1 MAAIRPAIAVTI
13 IAAAVLAACSRPAAP
28 SYTAPAQEAAQAS
41 KSQAMDAAYTG
52 TARVRMAV
60 MPSPPVSAE
69 IALPLQNTEQ
79 YGQISTNPVH
89 AVAQQPVSTFSIDV
103 DTGSYTNSRRFLN
116 NGRLPPVNAVRV
128 EELINYFD
136 YSYPLPQDSAPLRC
150 SPILSIRRGS
160 RTPRSLKSA
169 LKRKIW
175 RSKNCRRPI
184 WCFWWMCPA
193 A

>member
-41 KSQAMDAAYTG
+41 KAKPWMLLILAQL
-52 TARVRMAV
+52 VRMAV

-103 DTGSYTNSRRFLN
+103 DTGSYANSRRFLN
-116 NGRLPPVNAVRV
+116 NGRLPPNAVRV

-136 YSYPLPQDSAPLRC
+136 YSYPLPQGRAPF
-150 SPILSIRRGS
+150 
-160 RTPRSLKSA
+160 A
-169 LKRKIW
+169 LKQHV
-175 RSKNCRRPI
+175 
-184 WCFWWMCPA
+184 
-193 A
+193 

>member
-89 AVAQQPVSTFSIDV
+89 AVAQQPVSTFSIDTCAFSCPP
-103 DTGSYTNSRRFLN
+103 DGWTRSGS
-116 NGRLPPVNAVRV
+116 
-128 EELINYFD
+128 
-136 YSYPLPQDSAPLRC
+136 
-150 SPILSIRRGS
+150 
-160 RTPRSLKSA
+160 
-169 LKRKIW
+169 
-175 RSKNCRRPI
+175 
-184 WCFWWMCPA
+184 A
-193 A
+193 AR